1 MGLSHLL
8 RLKKVEVKVKSKKYK
23 KYILISVCFNMCVYL
38 MCSVYNVVCV
48 LVCIYVYAC
57 MCICMH
63 VCVFVAEC
71 VSMLAKK
78 SLQFRVVCQF
88 YMCKMWTPS
97 PSAGALS
104 DLAYFYVQMAGRASK
119 LCT

>member
-1 MGLSHLL
+1 M
-8 RLKKVEVKVKSKKYK
+8 K

-38 MCSVYNVVCV
+38 MCSVYNVVCMF
-48 LVCIYVYAC
+48 VCICVCVYVCVCVYA
-57 MCICMH
+57 
-63 VCVFVAEC
+63 CVFVAEC
-71 VSMLAKK
+71 ESMLAKK
-78 SLQFRVVCQF
+78 SLQYRDDCQF

-104 DLAYFYVQMAGRASK
+104 DLAYFYVQMACSTSK